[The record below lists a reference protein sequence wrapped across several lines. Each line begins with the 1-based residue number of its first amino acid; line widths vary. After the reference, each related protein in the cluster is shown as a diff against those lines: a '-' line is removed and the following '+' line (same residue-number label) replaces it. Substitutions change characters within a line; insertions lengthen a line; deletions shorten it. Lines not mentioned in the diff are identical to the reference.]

1 MYALNDVGPYKS
13 VNGVSVLMSDADRQ
27 GMLVEWNA
35 ELARVKVPNQVT
47 MRQARIALLN
57 AGLLD
62 TTNAA
67 IAGMLGP
74 AGDKARIE
82 WEFSQVVMRDWT
94 LVAALMPTLGLTS
107 AQVDQL
113 FITAATL

>member
-1 MYALNDVGPYKS
+1 MLTAINANPDRPSG
-13 VNGVSVLMSDADRQ
+13 GVVVLTSPEEAAIRAEWDAN
-27 GMLVEWNA
+27 L
-35 ELARVKVPNQVT
+35 VKVITPKQVT

-57 AGLLD
+57 AGLLA
-62 TTNAA
+62 TTETA

-82 WEFSQVVMRDWT
+82 WEFSQVVMRDWP